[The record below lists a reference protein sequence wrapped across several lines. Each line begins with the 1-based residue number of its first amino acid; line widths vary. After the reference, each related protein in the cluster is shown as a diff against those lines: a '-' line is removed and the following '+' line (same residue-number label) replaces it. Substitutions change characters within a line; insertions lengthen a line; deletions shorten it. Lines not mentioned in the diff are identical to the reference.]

1 MSETE
6 LRRKILLNF
15 RENQATHI
23 NARDILLGH
32 IGDREVRCAIVT
44 ACYNHVTISLK
55 KDYTQG
61 ECAAFFDALSDVHP
75 DQYGWWWGI
84 AGTVWY
90 TDGTWSVW
98 SSGDEYEQYW
108 QHCSAPQIPDSLL

>member
-1 MSETE
+1 MS
-6 LRRKILLNF
+6 
-15 RENQATHI
+15 
-23 NARDILLGH
+23 NAKDILLEH

-44 ACYNHVTISLK
+44 ACYNRVTISLK

-61 ECAAFFDALSDVHP
+61 EYAAFFDALADVHP
-75 DQYGWWWGI
+75 DQYGWWWDI

-108 QHCSAPQIPDSLL
+108 QHCSAPQIPDSLQ